1 MLAMTTVVAVPCR
14 RCNEVTE
21 LKVDFEGFTKWQQGE
36 LIQNALPELDVDQ
49 RELLIS
55 GTCPTCWD
63 EMFPSDEEQELLDR
77 FRFAGVEFDQLCR
90 NYSIITNFYILP
102 LDKPQGL
109 WYNGSNKTIRGCL
122 WQKPDATGFHRV

>member
-21 LKVDFEGFTKWQQGE
+21 LKVDFEQFTKWQQGE

-63 EMFPSDEEQELLDR
+63 EMFPPEEEQELLDR

-90 NYSIITNFYILP
+90 NYSIITNNSGVSLAEAGRYWFS
-102 LDKPQGL
+102 QGL
-109 WYNGSNKTIRGCL
+109 NSIALAGDDLT
-122 WQKPDATGFHRV
+122 A